1 MKLVMI
7 RSCVNRVRSALATL
21 LVSATLFGQALHSAA
36 AAEVEILR
44 DPWGIPHVFAAAE
57 SDGFFG
63 LGYAAAED
71 RLLQM
76 ELIRRKAAGREALDD
91 LQPDLVG
98 KLRDVVE
105 KDVDRRLGGQRAEV
119 VFDALLADL
128 EVIRA
133 GDRDRAV
140 AQVGK
145 APASLKH
152 QINVRLGRPGQN
164 RHASACLVG
173 DDFDHSDALLEAQAD
188 ELARA
193 AVGIKAGD
201 AHGDQP

>member
-1 MKLVMI
+1 M
-7 RSCVNRVRSALATL
+7 
-21 LVSATLFGQALHSAA
+21 FGGQAMHLVPAPT
-36 AAEVEILR
+36 VELLR

-57 SDGFFG
+57 SDGFCG

-164 RHASACLVG
+164 RHASACPVG
-173 DDFDHSDALLEAQAD
+173 DDFDHPDALLEPKVDSLLTDAAHLKVTLPQVMELVRQRHENLQTKQA
-188 ELARA
+188 R
-193 AVGIKAGD
+193 
-201 AHGDQP
+201 